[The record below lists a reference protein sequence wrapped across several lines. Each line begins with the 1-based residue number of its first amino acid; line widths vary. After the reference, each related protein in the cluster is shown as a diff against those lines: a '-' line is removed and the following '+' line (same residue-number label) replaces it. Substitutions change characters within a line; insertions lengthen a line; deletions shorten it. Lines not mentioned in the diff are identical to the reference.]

1 MRLTKKHANIMCI
14 VESLITEKQKNY
26 VNFLSSRSPQVLHV
40 LLEWVRVKVVDACGC
55 GQGHNC
61 SVGKNWRLIVGV
73 NESKR
78 SPIASRRTEEQLR
91 L

>member
-1 MRLTKKHANIMCI
+1 MI
-14 VESLITEKQKNY
+14 VTSVATVPKRKEMPYAL
-26 VNFLSSRSPQVLHV
+26 FLRVDHLLHV
-40 LLEWVRVKVVDACGC
+40 LLEWVRVKVVDACGR

-61 SVGKNWRLIVGV
+61 CVGKNWRLVVGV